1 MYGKI
6 KLPDTWRECKMNWKK
21 INQNYSINEQGEVR
35 NDNTGHI
42 KAAYK
47 NAKNGY
53 MYVDLW
59 ENNKSVKRPIHR
71 LLAEAF
77 IQNPENKPTVDHID
91 GNRQN
96 NSLGNLRWATYSE
109 QNSRF
114 NSVGVRAKKIKV
126 SHFFESRKERGGGH
140 ESWGRVDRIMYF
152 DMIGSAAS
160 YFKVN
165 ISNISLMLK
174 KGTIGKRGKMRG
186 YMFEYDGSERVT
198 FS

>member
-1 MYGKI
+1 
-6 KLPDTWRECKMNWKK
+6 MNWKK
-21 INQNYSINEQGEVR
+21 INQNYSINERGEVR
-35 NDNTGHI
+35 NDATGYI
-42 KAAYK
+42 KTAYK

-96 NSLGNLRWATYSE
+96 NSLDNLRWATYSE

-114 NSVGVRAKKIKV
+114 KSTGVRSQRIKV
-126 SHFFESRKERGGGH
+126 SHFVEVRKKRGGGH
-140 ESWGRVDRIMYF
+140 ESWGRVDRVMYF
-152 DMIGSAAS
+152 DMIGDAAS
-160 YFKVN
+160 YFNVT
-165 ISNISLMLK
+165 ISNISLMLE

-186 YMFEYDGSERVT
+186 YLFEYDGSERVT